1 MITVFSKAS
10 LPMERGV
17 GRIYSQSRGRG
28 HRKFFWGLRPQTPSG
43 SQLLS
48 SPPNPKCAP
57 RSLYRSEI
65 RITPCIMIYGESI
78 SNYFPL
84 PVLFFAFLVRPVFD
98 LIGKQA
104 VIDVFWKK
112 GLLWIFDSFS

>member
-1 MITVFSKAS
+1 MITVFSRAS

-43 SQLLS
+43 SPLLF

-57 RSLYRSEI
+57 RSLGKSRNWAHMHEKSL
-65 RITPCIMIYGESI
+65 
-78 SNYFPL
+78 NPL
-84 PVLFFAFLVRPVFD
+84 PPQLLTTDPRIRQHLIFLLQASNSLF
-98 LIGKQA
+98 
-104 VIDVFWKK
+104 
-112 GLLWIFDSFS
+112 

>member
-1 MITVFSKAS
+1 MITVFSKAN

-43 SQLLS
+43 SPLLF

-57 RSLYRSEI
+57 RSLVEPQCSVIQEGKTYTILAKEVPSLI
-65 RITPCIMIYGESI
+65 ES
-78 SNYFPL
+78 
-84 PVLFFAFLVRPVFD
+84 
-98 LIGKQA
+98 K
-104 VIDVFWKK
+104 
-112 GLLWIFDSFS
+112 

>member
-1 MITVFSKAS
+1 MITVFSRAS

-43 SQLLS
+43 SPLLF

-57 RSLYRSEI
+57 RSL
-65 RITPCIMIYGESI
+65 
-78 SNYFPL
+78 
-84 PVLFFAFLVRPVFD
+84 VLSRGSREERPFLQWSCV
-98 LIGKQA
+98 
-104 VIDVFWKK
+104 VIE
-112 GLLWIFDSFS
+112 LLMCNVKV